1 MKLYFSYLNLHMYT
15 HYIKQLVELFLVTFL
30 LLLGGEPLAT
40 PCAGEGVSFLISLL
54 LLLGHLGMNPLNVE
68 FDSTGEKKEM

>member
-1 MKLYFSYLNLHMYT
+1 M
-15 HYIKQLVELFLVTFL
+15 ELSLVTSS

-40 PCAGEGVSFLISLL
+40 PCAGEGVGFLIGLL

-68 FDSTGEKKEM
+68 FDSTGGIEEM

>member
-30 LLLGGEPLAT
+30 LLLGGESLAT
-40 PCAGEGVSFLISLL
+40 PCAGEGVGFLISLL
-54 LLLGHLGMNPLNVE
+54 LLLGHLGMNLLNVA